1 MVKQSGEAYTNATE
15 KAEKDMEITHPVR
28 LGLALNF
35 SVFHYEIKDDPATA
49 VKMAKETFDAAIAD
63 LDHMNDIHY
72 KDCTTIMSLLRD
84 NVTLWTSEIEEKE
97 EKE

>member
-15 KAEKDMEITHPVR
+15 KAEKEMEMTHPVR

-49 VKMAKETFDAAIAD
+49 VKMAKEAFDAVLVD
-63 LDHMNDIHY
+63 LDPINDIHY
-72 KDCTTIMSLLRD
+72 KDFTTIMSLLRD
-84 NVTLWTSEIEEKE
+84 NVILWASEIEEKE
-97 EKE
+97 DKE